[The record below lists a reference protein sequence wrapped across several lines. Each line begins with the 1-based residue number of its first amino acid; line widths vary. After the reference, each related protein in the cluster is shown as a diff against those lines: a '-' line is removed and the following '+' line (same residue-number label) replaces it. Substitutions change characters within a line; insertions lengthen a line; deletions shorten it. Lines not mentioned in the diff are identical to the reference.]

1 MSSDV
6 YCMEQRELCKT
17 PHIGEW
23 CKDRLWAPGWYQGW
37 GVVEK
42 YIISGHKIMHERT
55 NRDAQALYLSAGYS
69 DLKRHRR
76 AK

>member
-17 PHIGEW
+17 PTSENGAKIVYGP
-23 CKDRLWAPGWYQGW
+23 PGGIMD
-37 GVVEK
+37 GRVVEK

-69 DLKRHRR
+69 DLKSHRLAR
-76 AK
+76 